1 MLFLNGF
8 DGQWRRRRRLALRP
22 LFFVLVSGVLLSNSV
37 GVGAIAA
44 SAQDLAS
51 ADPSMVRFDSPVEC
65 TVNPQTP
72 GACVIQQYVDLDP
85 GPGRLDHGCGRLSY
99 DGATGTDFRTP
110 TLADMRVGVAVL
122 AAAGGVVEAVRDG
135 MADVSVRDIGFD
147 AVAGREAGNG
157 VVIRH
162 NQDWVTQ
169 YSHLKK
175 GSVQVRP
182 GDRVARG
189 AVIGSIGLSG
199 RTEFPHV
206 EFTVRH
212 RGEPVDPFVGI
223 PVGVSIEDA
232 PSSATKKRGCEGRR
246 APLWT
251 PAALAQ
257 FEYVPTGI
265 LAMGVAEGAA
275 TAQRARVGR
284 YDRLTITTKS
294 PAIVIWVD
302 SYGTE
307 ENDRQHFTL
316 RAPGGRLIYDTS
328 SVLEKNNISWFA
340 FAGRR
345 APAGGW
351 VPGAYEARYTLT
363 RDGQSVASRTFTFH
377 IK

>member
-1 MLFLNGF
+1 
-8 DGQWRRRRRLALRP
+8 
-22 LFFVLVSGVLLSNSV
+22 
-37 GVGAIAA
+37 
-44 SAQDLAS
+44 
-51 ADPSMVRFDSPVEC
+51 
-65 TVNPQTP
+65 
-72 GACVIQQYVDLDP
+72 
-85 GPGRLDHGCGRLSY
+85 
-99 DGATGTDFRTP
+99 
-110 TLADMRVGVAVL
+110 MRVGVAVL

-162 NQDWVTQ
+162 NQDCVTQ

-251 PAALAQ
+251 PAGARRPAKANQL
-257 FEYVPTGI
+257 I
-265 LAMGVAEGAA
+265 LFFSKTDEV
-275 TAQRARVGR
+275 
-284 YDRLTITTKS
+284 S
-294 PAIVIWVD
+294 
-302 SYGTE
+302 
-307 ENDRQHFTL
+307 
-316 RAPGGRLIYDTS
+316 
-328 SVLEKNNISWFA
+328 
-340 FAGRR
+340 
-345 APAGGW
+345 
-351 VPGAYEARYTLT
+351 
-363 RDGQSVASRTFTFH
+363 
-377 IK
+377 